1 MNLKLSSDQY
11 KLTRTT
17 KYYITESNKL
27 FTMINNITEL
37 LEKFDKINFDTVE
50 NKQFSKGEWNLRYH
64 LEMGEMFG
72 LQILFRLYY
81 RKHCVQTWGCI
92 DEDNVEAIRWI
103 KRTERNIR
111 EVEDRLDL
119 NARKIGK
126 ELFNEL

>member
-1 MNLKLSSDQY
+1 
-11 KLTRTT
+11 
-17 KYYITESNKL
+17 
-27 FTMINNITEL
+27 MINNITEL
-37 LEKFDKINFDTVE
+37 LEKFDKIHFDTVE
-50 NKQFSKGEWNLRYH
+50 NKEFSKGDWNLRYQI
-64 LEMGEMFG
+64 EMGEMFG

-92 DEDNVEAIRWI
+92 DDDNVEAIKWI

-111 EVEDRLDL
+111 QVEDRLDL